1 MGAEISLQRIPTKG
15 EVQDKTETTIFL
27 MNRIL
32 DFILR
37 NADVTDMMSLATDEG
52 CKKWII
58 VAESNLTKLFN
69 RIRIQPELNKDGIL
83 YLSQISAIEKESK
96 KQGLNKQYCE
106 ILSFFFIRLFQVV
119 GALSLSVLDTNLPL
133 QDYLTDKKELSYQ
146 KKGVPFFKPVE
157 EKKSFF
163 NRVFGST
170 TTGGALTG
178 QDEISGKYKFLNNY
192 LTLIDTNQYQL
203 NTFSKASRDKDNPI
217 SIYVSRNDNGTYKFD
232 FGDTSINITFN
243 LELEDNLKYIYINN
257 IKVNNSSTSTK
268 FTGGFSFKRDTGQVL
283 ITSKEENLETKD
295 FAKYIIDIVDRIRDI
310 PKSQVVAILKAL
322 KYLDKQ
328 QAEFLVLKDTNIFLP
343 KSNLDDDDPWFL
355 FTKDTKGDKKIRF
368 QFKVNLREENDS
380 YILKI
385 VEIKMIDKNIYI
397 DTSLEFNEV
406 TFNKDKQDP
415 FSRVEPLYN
424 KQTIPKYLNNQM
436 MKLFE
441 QAEESVEYGIKK
453 GKEGYVRPLTDFK
466 VKDNILKYT
475 ELWQRLSS
483 DKPVKSFCVARA
495 LQLLNLSG
503 LDRIAPKSIK
513 PMVFQTKF
521 PLIVDKSLPSPG
533 SSVIS
538 TPSLKSLQSLYEIT
552 PDNILKYSSSD
563 LETRQTK
570 LDKLLKAF
578 NSEGKPFEEIFEI
591 DGSLTETEYKSP
603 QLISQLRNI
612 AIKLFQTQ
620 FEHSKKVENLL
631 KKIFTID
638 NSISLNSSILDK
650 GIRGIEEVAFEA
662 RNLLTDY
669 YSDCQTNYMVGIDIL
684 RNPTTQAINRSSNN
698 KPTNL
703 NNNNNNNNN
712 SNNNI

>member
-466 VKDNILKYT
+466 VKDKILKYT

-495 LQLLNLSG
+495 LQLLNLGG
-503 LDRIAPKSIK
+503 LDRVTPKSIK
-513 PMVFQTKF
+513 PMVFNTKF

-533 SSVIS
+533 SPVIS

-552 PDNILKYSSSD
+552 PDNILKYSSGD

-703 NNNNNNNNN
+703 NNNNNNNN

>member
-1 MGAEISLQRIPTKG
+1 MGAEISLQRVPTKG
-15 EVQDKTETTIFL
+15 DIQNKTETTFFL

-58 VAESNLTKLFN
+58 IAETNLTTLFN
-69 RIRIQPELNKDGIL
+69 RIRIKPELDKDGIL
-83 YLSQISAIEKESK
+83 YLSQISAIVKESK
-96 KQGLNKQYCE
+96 QKGLNKQYCE

-146 KKGVPFFKPVE
+146 KKGVPFFKPIE

-163 NRVFGST
+163 NRVFGSR
-170 TTGGALTG
+170 TTGGALTD
-178 QDEISGKYKFLNNY
+178 QNKISGKYEFLNNY
-192 LTLIDTNQYQL
+192 LTLINTNQYQL
-203 NTFSKASRDKDNPI
+203 NTFSRAERRSNDPMPF
-217 SIYVSRNDNGTYKFD
+217 YVSRNENGTYKFD
-232 FGDTSINITFN
+232 FSDGSTNITFN
-243 LELEDNLKYIYINN
+243 LELDDNKRNIILNN
-257 IKVNNSSTSTK
+257 IKLNGFSTSIK
-268 FTGGFSFKRDTGQVL
+268 FTETFTLKFDTGKVF
-283 ITSKEENLETKD
+283 ISAKNID
-295 FAKYIIDIVDRIRDI
+295 FAEYISKIIYDIRDL
-310 PKSQVVAILKAL
+310 PKSQVVTILKAL
-322 KYLDKQ
+322 KYLEKQ
-328 QAEFLVLKDTNIFLP
+328 QADFLVLKDTDIFLE
-343 KSNLDDDDPWFL
+343 KSKVNDDEPLFL
-355 FTKDTKGDKKIRF
+355 FSKESKVGKKNIRF

-385 VEIKMIDKNIYI
+385 GEIKMIDKNIYV

-406 TFNKDKQDP
+406 TFNKDTQDP
-415 FSRVEPLYN
+415 FSKVEPFYN

-441 QAEESVEYGIKK
+441 QAEESLQYGIKK
-453 GKEGYVRPLTDFK
+453 GKEGYVRPLSDIKTDK
-466 VKDNILKYT
+466 ILKYT
-475 ELWQRLSS
+475 ELWQRLST

-503 LDRIAPKSIK
+503 LNRVAPKSIT
-513 PMVFQTKF
+513 PMVFNIKF
-521 PLIVDKSLPSPG
+521 PLVVDKSLPSPG
-533 SSVIS
+533 SPIIS
-538 TPSLKSLQSLYEIT
+538 TPSLKSLQTLYETT
-552 PDNILKYSSSD
+552 PDNILKYSSSS

-578 NSEGKPFEEIFEI
+578 NSEGKPFEEVFEI

-603 QLISQLRNI
+603 QVISQLRNI

-638 NSISLNSSILDK
+638 SSITLNPSILDK
-650 GIRGIEEVAFEA
+650 GIRGIEEVAVEA

-669 YSDCQTNYMVGIDIL
+669 YSNCQTDYMVGIEIL
-684 RNPTTQAINRSSNN
+684 RNPTAQAINRSSNN
-698 KPTNL
+698 KPKNL
-703 NNNNNNNNN
+703 NNNNNTNNN
-712 SNNNI
+712 SITSNDFM